1 MNNEVGRIC
10 ALYSHGPHYAR
21 VLRHLRRAY
30 PDAVITALV
39 PPGFPNEPLE
49 GLAHKRLDLPAK
61 AARRR
66 GFAALRAILPVIRR
80 GRYDLFVVMFD
91 SFRLRLLAA
100 LSGARERRCF
110 TADGRF
116 IPLRLSL
123 ARLLAGTAWRN
134 LRGRVTYWR
143 IRWIVHHCP
152 VEKKRG

>member
-1 MNNEVGRIC
+1 MKKPVRRIC

-21 VLRHLRRAY
+21 VLRHLRQAY
-30 PDAVITALV
+30 PEAVVTALV

-49 GLAHKRLDLPAK
+49 GLAHKRLDMPD
-61 AARRR
+61 AAVDRR
-66 GFAALRAILPVIRR
+66 GLRALRALLPVVRR
-80 GRYDLFVVMFD
+80 GRYGLFVVMFD

-116 IPLRLSL
+116 IRLRLSL
-123 ARLLAGTAWRN
+123 VRLLADALWRN

-143 IRWIVHHCP
+143 IRYIVHHRP
-152 VEKKRG
+152 VETKRD